1 MEVNLNQHP
10 TVLAYNSFNNFAV
23 LVGMDYEI
31 LSEGNVNYYISI
43 SKDLLAT
50 PLAAHGGIIASLLDA
65 CLGVT
70 ALSTVCQDNKV
81 VSTIEFS
88 TRFFKPAL
96 ENDELTAVGITL
108 SKGKRII
115 SCEAKVYNQHKELI
129 ASGNGTF
136 NAYPKEKAGL

>member
-1 MEVNLNQHP
+1 MEVNLNIHP
-10 TVLAYNSFNNFAV
+10 TVLAYNSFNNFAK
-23 LVGMDYEI
+23 LVGMSYEI
-31 LSEGNVNYYISI
+31 LSEGNVKYSIAISNE
-43 SKDLLAT
+43 LLAT

-70 ALSTVCQDNKV
+70 ALSTVCQDDKV

-96 ENDELTAVGITL
+96 ENDVLTAIGITL

-115 SCEAKVYNQHKELI
+115 SCEAKVYNQHQILV
-129 ASGNGTF
+129 AVGNGTF